1 MSLKIAIVLWVRL
14 KNKGDFK
21 LRHLIIIATTILFYS
36 SVLFAQKTLIHAG
49 SMIDGVAKKIKTK
62 QTIVIEDGVIIDVKS
77 GYTKAKPND
86 IVIDLKNTTVTPGWM
101 DLHVHLGSQSSP
113 QSYSE
118 DFYLNPEDFA
128 YRSVPSVSYTHL
140 RAHET

>member
-21 LRHLIIIATTILFYS
+21 LRYLIIIVTTILFYPS
-36 SVLFAQKTLIHAG
+36 LLFAQKTLIHAG

-86 IVIDLKNTTVTPGWM
+86 TVIDLKNTTVTPGWM
-101 DLHVHLGSQSSP
+101 DLHVHLG
-113 QSYSE
+113 
-118 DFYLNPEDFA
+118 
-128 YRSVPSVSYTHL
+128 
-140 RAHET
+140 